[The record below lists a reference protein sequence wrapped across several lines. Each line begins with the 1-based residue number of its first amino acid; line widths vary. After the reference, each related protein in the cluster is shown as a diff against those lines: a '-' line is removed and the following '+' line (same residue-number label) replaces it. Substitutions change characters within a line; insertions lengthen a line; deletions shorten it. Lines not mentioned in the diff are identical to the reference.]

1 MSNSDVGNTKKR
13 HRLSGSEYKKRRAAT
28 EAEIAKQCGLMFKFF
43 KSKHDDSVKSEV
55 IDEDTEVT
63 DFNLE
68 NDNPDEH
75 LNLDIDIIKDND
87 DTVKSGVIDENTEVT
102 DFNLENDNPDDHL
115 NLEVDIIK
123 DNDDTVKS
131 EVTDEDGRSDII
143 KKNLRFLILF
153 SEAVGSGLIVI
164 IFGDS
169 SSGSDSIKSLR
180 WHNLFF
186 DLSCTSDI
194 PWELVID
201 CTTRGLKTLG
211 ETVKATWAKLR
222 SCHRDA
228 LRRQKKCFKSGAA
241 AEIIKQWK
249 FQKQMEYLL
258 PYMANRKRSSNV
270 LDSEDEDDFTQG
282 EITATEQISEN
293 NYDLEASTLEND
305 NEILVHK
312 NNEHD
317 INVDETEDSVEDDI
331 SNLLQQ
337 SIASREQRAK
347 ERALERKKLEDSKTL
362 NDPLYHFFMS
372 MYHTTQKLSPA
383 SQYFIKNEIYKA
395 VSKAEANFLNIP
407 TTFQQTNHEQPRSTA
422 TWSYEQNS
430 LSSHETSSSDTY
442 YVNTQTCENS
452 NDMVNYINNFSE

>member
-1 MSNSDVGNTKKR
+1 MLNT
-13 HRLSGSEYKKRRAAT
+13 
-28 EAEIAKQCGLMFKFF
+28 C
-43 KSKHDDSVKSEV
+43 
-55 IDEDTEVT
+55 
-63 DFNLE
+63 
-68 NDNPDEH
+68 
-75 LNLDIDIIKDND
+75 
-87 DTVKSGVIDENTEVT
+87 
-102 DFNLENDNPDDHL
+102 
-115 NLEVDIIK
+115 
-123 DNDDTVKS
+123 
-131 EVTDEDGRSDII
+131 
-143 KKNLRFLILF
+143 
-153 SEAVGSGLIVI
+153 
-164 IFGDS
+164 
-169 SSGSDSIKSLR
+169 
-180 WHNLFF
+180 
-186 DLSCTSDI
+186 
-194 PWELVID
+194 
-201 CTTRGLKTLG
+201 

-228 LRRQKKCFKSGAA
+228 LRRQKRCFKSGAA

-270 LDSEDEDDFTQG
+270 LNSEDEDDFIQD
-282 EITATEQISEN
+282 EIIGKEQISEN
-293 NYDLEASTLEND
+293 NYDIEAPTLEND

-317 INVDETEDSVEDDI
+317 INVDATEDSVEGMTNTT
-331 SNLLQQ
+331 SSLAFRNRQ

-347 ERALERKKLEDSKTL
+347 ERALERKRLEDSKIP

-383 SQYFIKNEIYKA
+383 SQYFIKKELYKV
-395 VSKAEANFLNIP
+395 VSKAEVNLLNIP

-422 TWSYEQNS
+422 AWSYEQNS

>member
-1 MSNSDVGNTKKR
+1 M
-13 HRLSGSEYKKRRAAT
+13 
-28 EAEIAKQCGLMFKFF
+28 
-43 KSKHDDSVKSEV
+43 
-55 IDEDTEVT
+55 
-63 DFNLE
+63 
-68 NDNPDEH
+68 
-75 LNLDIDIIKDND
+75 
-87 DTVKSGVIDENTEVT
+87 
-102 DFNLENDNPDDHL
+102 
-115 NLEVDIIK
+115 
-123 DNDDTVKS
+123 
-131 EVTDEDGRSDII
+131 
-143 KKNLRFLILF
+143 
-153 SEAVGSGLIVI
+153 
-164 IFGDS
+164 
-169 SSGSDSIKSLR
+169 
-180 WHNLFF
+180 
-186 DLSCTSDI
+186 
-194 PWELVID
+194 
-201 CTTRGLKTLG
+201 
-211 ETVKATWAKLR
+211 KATWAKLR

-317 INVDETEDSVEDDI
+317 INVDETEDSVEGMTNTTPSLAFQKSGFKQPLKKKKDDI

-383 SQYFIKNEIYKA
+383 SQYFIKNELYKA
-395 VSKAEANFLNIP
+395 VSKAEANLLNIP

-422 TWSYEQNS
+422 AWSYEQNS